1 MDKKLLM
8 KQLEEARLM
17 VAEAQKMRTKDDI
30 LELFKAAAEE
40 NAVTVTEERLAAGHA
55 NRINESLLHVG
66 RGVEILQALMALAA
80 KRPSPQTTPLGLAH
94 EAPPAGPAAE
104 QASGFPTGSQE
115 LRVRGAVEIDIDAA
129 LEALNE
135 EHLGLVELKAAILD
149 AARDGFV
156 SKKEFPI
163 LFAKARESLAAGVAA
178 DRGVVLRSEVN
189 EVIVQPVLAWARKAI
204 ENQLMVGKSV
214 TPNGRKGG
222 DLRA

>member
-1 MDKKLLM
+1 MIKNKDAGKL
-8 KQLEEARLM
+8 
-17 VAEAQKMRTKDDI
+17 VKDGGDI

-80 KRPSPQTTPLGLAH
+80 RRPSPQTTPVGLAH

-104 QASGFPTGSQE
+104 QAAGGPPLKTLMVEGDIVIDRYKASDFFE
-115 LRVRGAVEIDIDAA
+115 AEAVN
-129 LEALNE
+129 LMNF
-135 EHLGLVELKAAILD
+135 KAAILD
-149 AARDGFV
+149 AARDSLL

-189 EVIVQPVLAWARKAI
+189 EAIVQPVLAWARKAI
-204 ENQLMVGKSV
+204 ENRLMVGKSL
-214 TPNGRKGG
+214 TPNGRGVKSNASPAR
-222 DLRA
+222 RA